1 VSAEGSGGRARLA
14 VVGSSVGAV
23 VEGYDLLLYG
33 VYGVL
38 VFPAVFF
45 PAEGTDVAV
54 LATFATYFVG
64 FVARPAGAFVFGH
77 LGDRIGRKRTMLLTL
92 LLVTIGT
99 VGCGLLPGYAA
110 IGPAAAVLLVLL
122 RVIQGFGF
130 GGEWGGAVLLA
141 MESGGRRRLAFRG
154 SFPQAAAQV
163 GFLLANL
170 SALAL
175 LGLLPRADFL
185 AWGWRIPFLASGL
198 LIAVGFWVRSQVQ
211 ETPAFERLRASG
223 AVQAHPLRALFR
235 RQPGALVLT
244 ILVKAG
250 SGVPLYIFTSFVVA
264 YATRGGAHSAVMLTV
279 AVSASA
285 LTAAVLVPLYGLL
298 ADQVGATRVWQIG
311 AVLTALFGFAYFTL
325 LDSGSVAGL
334 LFATVGSTALVV
346 LMFAVE
352 PALTGPSFDPAWR
365 YSGSSLAFN
374 VGSVLG
380 GGLAPLVAQLLVVR
394 TGSGTAVS
402 WYMAIACAVGLLA
415 VTRLHALNRR
425 GTAAAAVEVPA

>member
-1 VSAEGSGGRARLA
+1 MASKDQRVVARRA
-14 VVGSSVGAV
+14 VVGSAVGAV

-38 VFPAVFF
+38 VFPTVFF
-45 PAEGTDVAV
+45 STESTDVAV
-54 LATFATYFVG
+54 LATFGTYFVG
-64 FVARPAGAFVFGH
+64 FVARPLGAFVFGH

-92 LLVTIGT
+92 VLVTIGT

-110 IGPAAAVLLVLL
+110 IGPSAAVLLVVL

-154 SFPQAAAQV
+154 SFPQAAAQL

-175 LGLLPRADFL
+175 LALLPRADFL

-198 LIAVGFWVRSQVQ
+198 LIAVGFWVRSRVA
-211 ETPAFERLRASG
+211 ETPEFERLRASG
-223 AVQAHPLRALFR
+223 EVETHPLRALFR
-235 RQPGALVLT
+235 RQPGTLALT
-244 ILVKAG
+244 ILIKAG
-250 SGVPLYIFTSFVVA
+250 SGVPLYIFTSFVTA
-264 YATRGGAHSAVMLTV
+264 YATRDGAHTPMLLTV
-279 AVSASA
+279 AVSLSA
-285 LTAAVLVPLYGLL
+285 LAAAILVPVYGLL
-298 ADQVGATRVWQIG
+298 ADRIGATRVWQGG

-325 LDSGSVAGL
+325 LDAGSTGTLIVA
-334 LFATVGSTALVV
+334 VVVSTALVV
-346 LMFAVE
+346 AMYAVE
-352 PALTGPSFDPAWR
+352 PALTGPSFAPGWR

-380 GGLAPLVAQLLVVR
+380 GGIAPFAAQVLVVR

-402 WYMAIACAVGLLA
+402 WYMAIACAVGLAA
-415 VTRLHALNRR
+415 VTALRASHRR
-425 GTAAAAVEVPA
+425 AAVTPVEVAA